1 MKVSKPIAT
10 TATIATFAI
19 VGVTGVFMFFDLKN
33 YGIKIAHEYIG
44 MVMVLACVLHIFA
57 NLAPFKK
64 YFTGKKLGFIS
75 STIIAAIIFVVFAP
89 NSNKSKLPQKEL
101 YSSFMSANLSSA
113 MMALNSDKTAVKKYL
128 NSKNIEFEDTS
139 IKEFISKN
147 NLNEVEFI
155 NTLLNR

>member
-1 MKVSKPIAT
+1 MKENKIRIISIIVILFVIFAGSCVNAHQGRTDSNGGHRDNKNKSGLGIYHYHCGGYPAHLHTNGECPYSTKTSSKP
-10 TATIATFAI
+10 
-19 VGVTGVFMFFDLKN
+19 K
-33 YGIKIAHEYIG
+33 
-44 MVMVLACVLHIFA
+44 
-57 NLAPFKK
+57 
-64 YFTGKKLGFIS
+64 S
-75 STIIAAIIFVVFAP
+75 SNKSS

>member
-57 NLAPFKK
+57 QKIR
-64 YFTGKKLGFIS
+64 GKGEK
-75 STIIAAIIFVVFAP
+75 IIENHDI
-89 NSNKSKLPQKEL
+89 
-101 YSSFMSANLSSA
+101 M
-113 MMALNSDKTAVKKYL
+113 
-128 NSKNIEFEDTS
+128 
-139 IKEFISKN
+139 
-147 NLNEVEFI
+147 
-155 NTLLNR
+155 

>member
-101 YSSFMSANLSSA
+101 YSSFMSANLSNA

>member
-19 VGVTGVFMFFDLKN
+19 VGVTGVFMFFNLKS

-44 MVMVLACVLHIFA
+44 MAMVIACVLHIFA

-75 STIIAAIIFVVFAP
+75 ATIIAAIVFMIFAP

-101 YSSFMSANLSSA
+101 YSSFMNANLSSA
-113 MMALNSDKTAVKKYL
+113 MAALNSDKTAFEKYL
-128 NSKNIEFEDTS
+128 NSKNIKFEDSS